1 MAYVTDDEAERIAGY
16 RQQQGLASK
25 PAPAPAPDPFA
36 NFQDTVDF
44 APPAVYGPFQPSA
57 PAPSYSLTGP
67 SFDSFNVGNQMGP
80 FELYDLGFEQR
91 GQQSPVLFQP
101 EPEPFYDPRGA
112 AFQAS
117 QRSQSNPF
125 LEDFGASLQETGN
138 LFADRTQ
145 RLPGLV
151 EGLGGMFGFG
161 GRAGGLP
168 ETEQLGEIY
177 QKDILPNVSGN
188 EFIRSFTPYEPENL
202 PGPLPYLTDALAPIN
217 FATAGIASEVP
228 VLGAMF
234 KGPYLANLGAEM
246 GIDIG
251 ARFGAE
257 QAAGERGA
265 SVPLFGEQPAW
276 LRGLEGGLIGGL
288 GAAGAIKGADA
299 GIANAPAIGRSL
311 AETNPFAAN
320 MPGYPRGV
328 VGAIDPETGRPFQW
342 QAVGGGALDFDE
354 EVSRLT
360 RTINDNWGTPVAAR
374 AQKQLDNLILSDKG
388 KPVVLFHGSDEPNLD
403 VISSKGRTATGA
415 FFAPDE
421 DVAGYYGRNT
431 YAVHVTDSGMLDL
444 RGEQSFAS
452 FARNALGLEGDE
464 LADAVRWH
472 DEGTLYNSY
481 GGRGLQDDVVNTAK
495 SLGFRGVIFNDATS
509 QFGVNPSYVFVDDVP
524 VGAGLRG
531 GADITPQPPKL
542 TADAGPVMD
551 ARRTLLDALQ
561 QEATIRR
568 TGTAAAEISA
578 GRAKQAAGIGSAI
591 EGLQP
596 NATIDEAL
604 QAARGGATAG
614 PLRQTFAA
622 PLELAPEVQSQLV
635 REIIEGSAGKQF
647 DTLRALK
654 ALDKLQAGEGLQPN
668 EIKLLRTIYGDEV
681 ADSIVRVNRGRIIT
695 TPELTDADLAEIGR
709 RAVVDGR
716 RVARLEVTAQRQLEI
731 ADNLQRQ
738 SYMDPTNTRLQK
750 AAEEARARGIAQQ
763 NEAERLM
770 IDRASRV
777 EAGQQAKAFKAEQA
791 EAGKGSRAEAR
802 TNEAYDLKY
811 PNSEMVIQRAEKML
825 GEIPYQSSALRQ
837 DHIEAIR
844 LWLKQ
849 TEMHLDAVGD
859 DAPGLVRSLYAGA
872 TGEVSDSFTAALIDQ
887 RAVLR
892 STLEAQGL
900 PDTMA
905 KTIAKLL
912 QDAELRARY
921 GENVPQHVLDAL
933 EEAKSLPYGSEGAIG
948 GLASISQELKNT
960 QFGIGDLAVFG
971 QQGLKVGTTNAVQF
985 LVGSV
990 NRLLHMAHLPSMD
1003 TTLADVT
1010 LPKRIV
1016 YQLDGVAQSSKGVT
1030 DLTNEGT
1037 ILRHL
1042 GKGGQFLDEKAL
1054 VPATRALTDFQF
1066 KTVLTNIRNVVYEG
1080 NLILARASGADI
1092 SDPLVRSKAAAWA
1105 NAATGAGKLA
1115 QDTKRAQLEK
1125 AFLLSPAMRRAQA
1138 QQVGQVA
1145 RGLTG
1150 GTRVD
1155 RVLAAATITST
1166 AGALLG
1172 VGKLLNDYVGLEEF
1186 EFDPSKPGFGNIT
1199 LPGGTVVNLFPQE
1212 QFVKAIARSIG
1223 VLAREGFGEAEAKDI
1238 AKEWAKFLVSSASP
1252 AVRPIL
1258 ASTGVGYDPGR
1269 GWRFGDLGEGKGL
1282 AERALDAA
1290 PLPPI
1295 VSSIARGGV
1304 DAVRTPLE
1312 ALGVNA
1318 YKEGAYSERD
1328 RALTADT
1335 EFGKPYR
1342 DLEPWQKLAAEEKY
1356 GRVYSNDPKIAAS
1369 QQQADTLQEEQRAKQ
1384 EANDGRLLRGEIT
1397 PQQWR
1402 DERSR
1407 DDAYFAGRFDQLY
1420 AGVNFADKSLSPVD
1434 LYYKAIADATDRTT
1448 GDVDWDKVDAW
1459 KAAQGPEALAYIERN
1474 TNLRDT
1480 NLEQQYRQDVRLL
1493 GDSGYFDAENKVAV
1507 RKADP
1512 EIAAAVRRWGYS
1524 EMSVKAEDTVMRYTA
1539 QQEVDDRSLAQ
1550 GAITPEQWRE
1560 NYNTRRD
1567 QLRAE
1572 KDGIYAGMKDDGVST
1587 DPIDAYFKEIE
1598 KAVAPN
1604 GQDIDWQQVD
1614 AWVAQQPADVQAAI
1628 NSYAS
1633 PGLTPVVDQYRAD
1646 VKKIVE
1652 SQYWDVSDRVTQY
1665 WAKANG
1671 FDWTEGTDADKFW
1684 GDIQQEVY
1692 QRVQAKGF
1700 APLEAR
1706 SLTNVVMG
1714 QLQKDYVDVSSKVR
1728 SALRDSNPEL
1738 ARLLVQ
1744 WGFWEPGKEDTG
1756 ELIAAGTLR

>member
-1 MAYVTDDEAERIAGY
+1 VAYVTDDEAERIAGY
-16 RQQQGLASK
+16 RQQQGLASQ
-25 PAPAPAPDPFA
+25 PAPAPAPQPDPFQ

-80 FELYDLGFEQR
+80 FEPYDLGFEQR

-276 LRGLEGGLIGGL
+276 LRGLEGGLLGGL

-299 GIANAPAIGRSL
+299 GIPALSRYMGDEIEVAPGQFVSRG
-311 AETNPFAAN
+311 EFGGGKFGPVEPEGVP
-320 MPGYPRGV
+320 PGWTKVGPDEWTAG
-328 VGAIDPETGRPFQW
+328 GAILRREPSGWVMKVEEFETRFGTKTFDPEQGPRPLATFE
-342 QAVGGGALDFDE
+342 GKTLDD
-354 EVSRLT
+354 VYAK
-360 RTINDNWGTPVAAR
+360 VHAAR
-374 AQKQLDNLILSDKG
+374 KAKEGAWVGSEVARRFPEEEPPLS
-388 KPVVLFHGSDEPNLD
+388 
-403 VISSKGRTATGA
+403 
-415 FFAPDE
+415 
-421 DVAGYYGRNT
+421 
-431 YAVHVTDSGMLDL
+431 
-444 RGEQSFAS
+444 SFA
-452 FARNALGLEGDE
+452 
-464 LADAVRWH
+464 
-472 DEGTLYNSY
+472 
-481 GGRGLQDDVVNTAK
+481 
-495 SLGFRGVIFNDATS
+495 
-509 QFGVNPSYVFVDDVP
+509 
-524 VGAGLRG
+524 
-531 GADITPQPPKL
+531 QPPKL

-578 GRAKQAAGIGSAI
+578 GRAKQVAGIGSAI

-596 NATIDEAL
+596 NTTIDEAL

-1295 VSSIARGGV
+1295 VSSVAREGV

-1312 ALGVNA
+1312 VLGVNA

-1328 RALTADT
+1328 RALTTDT

-1420 AGVNFADKSLSPVD
+1420 AGVNFADKSLLPVD

-1480 NLEQQYRQDVRLL
+1480 NLEQQYRQDVKLL
-1493 GDSGYFDAENKVAV
+1493 ADSGYFDAENKVAV

-1512 EIAAAVRRWGYS
+1512 EIAAAVRRWGFS
-1524 EMSVKAEDTVMRYTA
+1524 DMSVKAEDTVMKYTY

-1550 GAITPEQWRE
+1550 GAITPEQWVE

-1604 GQDIDWQQVD
+1604 GQRIDWQQVD

-1652 SQYWDVSDRVTQY
+1652 SQYWDVNDRVTQY

-1728 SALRDSNPEL
+1728 AALRDSNPEL

-1744 WGFWEPGKEDTG
+1744 WGYWEPSKADTG
-1756 ELIAAGTLR
+1756 ELITAGILR

>member
-1 MAYVTDDEAERIAGY
+1 MAYVTDDEAEKIAGY
-16 RQQQGLASK
+16 RQTQADLTKAAQNMG
-25 PAPAPAPDPFA
+25 PFQPEPDPFA
-36 NFQDTVDF
+36 NWQDTVDI
-44 APPAVYGPFQPSA
+44 APPAVYGPFQPSPA
-57 PAPSYSLTGP
+57 PAPSYSLSGP
-67 SFDSFNVGNQMGP
+67 SFDSFNVSNQMGP
-80 FELYDLGFEQR
+80 FEPYDLGFEQR
-91 GQQSPVLFQP
+91 GQQAPVLFQP

-125 LEDFGASLQETGN
+125 LGGVGDAFDAYEGFLERYA
-138 LFADRTQ
+138 
-145 RLPGLV
+145 LPGTQ
-151 EGLGGMFGFG
+151 ESRQQGIDEQGGLGSMLQ
-161 GRAGGLP
+161 RPAMGL
-168 ETEQLGEIY
+168 
-177 QKDILPNVSGN
+177 VSGN
-188 EFIRSFTPYEPENL
+188 QNIEGLTFGKFNPEELPYGL
-202 PGPLPYLTDALAPIN
+202 GYLTDAAAAPIN
-217 FATAGIASEVP
+217 WAAVAAGPTAPVIGS
-228 VLGAMF
+228 VLGGGVA
-234 KGPYLANLGAEM
+234 KRAAGEV

-251 ARFGAE
+251 ARLVAE
-257 QAAGERGA
+257 QAGKRLPEDIPLVPDWLDPYARAGLTVGA
-265 SVPLFGEQPAW
+265 GFL
-276 LRGLEGGLIGGL
+276 GGAT
-288 GAAGAIKGADA
+288 AAGAIKGADA
-299 GIANAPAIGRSL
+299 GIPALGRYLDEPIEVAPGQFVS
-311 AETNPFAAN
+311 
-320 MPGYPRGV
+320 RG
-328 VGAIDPETGRPFQW
+328 EF
-342 QAVGGGALDFDE
+342 GGGKF
-354 EVSRLT
+354 
-360 RTINDNWGTPVAAR
+360 GPV
-374 AQKQLDNLILSDKG
+374 
-388 KPVVLFHGSDEPNLD
+388 EP
-403 VISSKGRTATGA
+403 
-415 FFAPDE
+415 E
-421 DVAGYYGRNT
+421 
-431 YAVHVTDSGMLDL
+431 
-444 RGEQSFAS
+444 
-452 FARNALGLEGDE
+452 
-464 LADAVRWH
+464 
-472 DEGTLYNSY
+472 
-481 GGRGLQDDVVNTAK
+481 
-495 SLGFRGVIFNDATS
+495 
-509 QFGVNPSYVFVDDVP
+509 
-524 VGAGLRG
+524 
-531 GADITPQPPKL
+531 PPKL
-542 TADAGPVMD
+542 REPEFTADQLERFYSAPEDQLQALLDYTSTDYRQVSDYLRGKAPKSRQAADIIDALDELFALADPQPRPAVLYRGLILENPTELAGTTVRDNGFVSASLREGPALDYALSERKGYFGEPLLVELRVPDGESLVPVHQIMSQSGDGEILIDRGRWFRYGTPEKGSDGLWRVTAELVDGPNAPSRFAEPPKLAADAGPVMD

-622 PLELAPEVQSQLV
+622 PLELTPEVQSQLV

-802 TNEAYDLKY
+802 TNEAYDLKH

-1212 QFVKAIARSIG
+1212 QFVKAVARSIG

-1295 VSSIARGGV
+1295 VSSVAREGV

-1328 RALTADT
+1328 RALTTDT

-1448 GDVDWDKVDAW
+1448 GDVDWDKVDTW

-1480 NLEQQYRQDVRLL
+1480 NLEQQYRQDVKLL
-1493 GDSGYFDAENKVAV
+1493 ADSGYFDAENKVAV

-1728 SALRDSNPEL
+1728 AALRDSNPEL

-1744 WGFWEPGKEDTG
+1744 WGYWEPSKADTG
-1756 ELIAAGTLR
+1756 ELITAGILR

>member
-36 NFQDTVDF
+36 NWQDTVDF
-44 APPAVYGPFQPSA
+44 APPAVYGPFQPSPA
-57 PAPSYSLTGP
+57 PQPSYSLTGQG
-67 SFDSFNVGNQMGP
+67 FDDFNVGNQMGP
-80 FELYDLGFEQR
+80 FEPYDLGFERR
-91 GQQSPVLFQP
+91 GVQSPVLFQP

-276 LRGLEGGLIGGL
+276 LRGLEGSLAGGL

-299 GIANAPAIGRSL
+299 GIPALGRYLDEPIEVAPGQFVS
-311 AETNPFAAN
+311 
-320 MPGYPRGV
+320 RG
-328 VGAIDPETGRPFQW
+328 EF
-342 QAVGGGALDFDE
+342 GGGKF
-354 EVSRLT
+354 
-360 RTINDNWGTPVAAR
+360 GPV
-374 AQKQLDNLILSDKG
+374 
-388 KPVVLFHGSDEPNLD
+388 E
-403 VISSKGRTATGA
+403 
-415 FFAPDE
+415 
-421 DVAGYYGRNT
+421 
-431 YAVHVTDSGMLDL
+431 
-444 RGEQSFAS
+444 GE
-452 FARNALGLEGDE
+452 
-464 LADAVRWH
+464 
-472 DEGTLYNSY
+472 
-481 GGRGLQDDVVNTAK
+481 
-495 SLGFRGVIFNDATS
+495 
-509 QFGVNPSYVFVDDVP
+509 
-524 VGAGLRG
+524 
-531 GADITPQPPKL
+531 PPKL
-542 TADAGPVMD
+542 AADAGPVMD

-802 TNEAYDLKY
+802 TNEAYDLKH

-1054 VPATRALTDFQF
+1054 VPATRLLTDFQF

-1080 NLILARASGADI
+1080 NLILAKASGADI
-1092 SDPLVRSKAAAWA
+1092 SDPLVRSNAAAWA

-1115 QDTKRAQLEK
+1115 QDTGRAQFEK
-1125 AFLLSPAMRRAQA
+1125 AFLLSPSMRRAQI

-1212 QFVKAIARSIG
+1212 QFVKAVARSIG

-1252 AVRPIL
+1252 AVRPFL
-1258 ASTGVGYDPGR
+1258 AGMGVGYDPGR

-1295 VSSIARGGV
+1295 AQSIAREGV
-1304 DAVRTPLE
+1304 DAMRTPLE

-1318 YKEGAYSERD
+1318 YKEGAYGERD
-1328 RALTADT
+1328 RALTTDT
-1335 EFGKPYR
+1335 EFGKPYK

-1369 QQQADTLQEEQRAKQ
+1369 QRQADTLQEEQRAKQ
-1384 EANDGRLLRGEIT
+1384 EVNDGRLQRGEIT

-1434 LYYKAIADATDRTT
+1434 LYYKAIADATDRAT

-1480 NLEQQYRQDVRLL
+1480 NLEQQWRRDVKLL

-1539 QQEVDDRSLAQ
+1539 QQEVDDRSLEQ

-1598 KAVAPN
+1598 KAVTPN
-1604 GQDIDWQQVD
+1604 GIDIDWQQVD
-1614 AWVAQQPADVQAAI
+1614 AWVAQQPADVQASI

-1728 SALRDSNPEL
+1728 AALRDSNPEL

-1744 WGFWEPGKEDTG
+1744 WGYWEPSKSDTG
-1756 ELIAAGTLR
+1756 ELIASGVLR

>member
-1 MAYVTDDEAERIAGY
+1 M
-16 RQQQGLASK
+16 
-25 PAPAPAPDPFA
+25 
-36 NFQDTVDF
+36 
-44 APPAVYGPFQPSA
+44 
-57 PAPSYSLTGP
+57 
-67 SFDSFNVGNQMGP
+67 
-80 FELYDLGFEQR
+80 
-91 GQQSPVLFQP
+91 
-101 EPEPFYDPRGA
+101 
-112 AFQAS
+112 
-117 QRSQSNPF
+117 
-125 LEDFGASLQETGN
+125 
-138 LFADRTQ
+138 
-145 RLPGLV
+145 
-151 EGLGGMFGFG
+151 
-161 GRAGGLP
+161 
-168 ETEQLGEIY
+168 
-177 QKDILPNVSGN
+177 
-188 EFIRSFTPYEPENL
+188 
-202 PGPLPYLTDALAPIN
+202 
-217 FATAGIASEVP
+217 
-228 VLGAMF
+228 
-234 KGPYLANLGAEM
+234 
-246 GIDIG
+246 
-251 ARFGAE
+251 
-257 QAAGERGA
+257 
-265 SVPLFGEQPAW
+265 
-276 LRGLEGGLIGGL
+276 
-288 GAAGAIKGADA
+288 
-299 GIANAPAIGRSL
+299 
-311 AETNPFAAN
+311 
-320 MPGYPRGV
+320 
-328 VGAIDPETGRPFQW
+328 
-342 QAVGGGALDFDE
+342 
-354 EVSRLT
+354 
-360 RTINDNWGTPVAAR
+360 
-374 AQKQLDNLILSDKG
+374 
-388 KPVVLFHGSDEPNLD
+388 
-403 VISSKGRTATGA
+403 
-415 FFAPDE
+415 
-421 DVAGYYGRNT
+421 
-431 YAVHVTDSGMLDL
+431 
-444 RGEQSFAS
+444 
-452 FARNALGLEGDE
+452 
-464 LADAVRWH
+464 
-472 DEGTLYNSY
+472 
-481 GGRGLQDDVVNTAK
+481 
-495 SLGFRGVIFNDATS
+495 
-509 QFGVNPSYVFVDDVP
+509 
-524 VGAGLRG
+524 
-531 GADITPQPPKL
+531 
-542 TADAGPVMD
+542 
-551 ARRTLLDALQ
+551 
-561 QEATIRR
+561 
-568 TGTAAAEISA
+568 
-578 GRAKQAAGIGSAI
+578 
-591 EGLQP
+591 
-596 NATIDEAL
+596 
-604 QAARGGATAG
+604 
-614 PLRQTFAA
+614 
-622 PLELAPEVQSQLV
+622 
-635 REIIEGSAGKQF
+635 
-647 DTLRALK
+647 
-654 ALDKLQAGEGLQPN
+654 
-668 EIKLLRTIYGDEV
+668 
-681 ADSIVRVNRGRIIT
+681 
-695 TPELTDADLAEIGR
+695 
-709 RAVVDGR
+709 
-716 RVARLEVTAQRQLEI
+716 
-731 ADNLQRQ
+731 
-738 SYMDPTNTRLQK
+738 
-750 AAEEARARGIAQQ
+750 
-763 NEAERLM
+763 
-770 IDRASRV
+770 
-777 EAGQQAKAFKAEQA
+777 
-791 EAGKGSRAEAR
+791 
-802 TNEAYDLKY
+802 
-811 PNSEMVIQRAEKML
+811 
-825 GEIPYQSSALRQ
+825 
-837 DHIEAIR
+837 
-844 LWLKQ
+844 
-849 TEMHLDAVGD
+849 
-859 DAPGLVRSLYAGA
+859 
-872 TGEVSDSFTAALIDQ
+872 
-887 RAVLR
+887 
-892 STLEAQGL
+892 
-900 PDTMA
+900 
-905 KTIAKLL
+905 
-912 QDAELRARY
+912 
-921 GENVPQHVLDAL
+921 
-933 EEAKSLPYGSEGAIG
+933 
-948 GLASISQELKNT
+948 
-960 QFGIGDLAVFG
+960 
-971 QQGLKVGTTNAVQF
+971 
-985 LVGSV
+985 
-990 NRLLHMAHLPSMD
+990 
-1003 TTLADVT
+1003 
-1010 LPKRIV
+1010 
-1016 YQLDGVAQSSKGVT
+1016 
-1030 DLTNEGT
+1030 
-1037 ILRHL
+1037 
-1042 GKGGQFLDEKAL
+1042 
-1054 VPATRALTDFQF
+1054 
-1066 KTVLTNIRNVVYEG
+1066 
-1080 NLILARASGADI
+1080 
-1092 SDPLVRSKAAAWA
+1092 
-1105 NAATGAGKLA
+1105 
-1115 QDTKRAQLEK
+1115 
-1125 AFLLSPAMRRAQA
+1125 
-1138 QQVGQVA
+1138 
-1145 RGLTG
+1145 
-1150 GTRVD
+1150 
-1155 RVLAAATITST
+1155 
-1166 AGALLG
+1166 
-1172 VGKLLNDYVGLEEF
+1172 GLEEF

>member
-1 MAYVTDDEAERIAGY
+1 MAYVTDDEAEKIAGY
-16 RQQQGLASK
+16 RQTQADLTKAAQNMG
-25 PAPAPAPDPFA
+25 PFQPEPDPFA
-36 NFQDTVDF
+36 NWQDTVDF
-44 APPAVYGPFQPSA
+44 APPAVYGPFQPSPA
-57 PAPSYSLTGP
+57 PQPSYSLTGQG
-67 SFDSFNVGNQMGP
+67 FDDFNVGNQMGP
-80 FELYDLGFEQR
+80 FEPYDLGFERR

-217 FATAGIASEVP
+217 FATAAIAPSVP

-265 SVPLFGEQPAW
+265 SIPLFGDQPAW
-276 LRGLEGGLIGGL
+276 LRGLEGGLLGGL

-299 GIANAPAIGRSL
+299 GIPALGRYLDEPIEVAPGQFVS
-311 AETNPFAAN
+311 
-320 MPGYPRGV
+320 RG
-328 VGAIDPETGRPFQW
+328 EF
-342 QAVGGGALDFDE
+342 GGGKF
-354 EVSRLT
+354 
-360 RTINDNWGTPVAAR
+360 GPV
-374 AQKQLDNLILSDKG
+374 
-388 KPVVLFHGSDEPNLD
+388 P
-403 VISSKGRTATGA
+403 
-415 FFAPDE
+415 E
-421 DVAGYYGRNT
+421 DVPPPRMAFPDPVEMQRLKNSINEGET
-431 YAVHVTDSGMLDL
+431 IL
-444 RGEQSFAS
+444 RGKRMDPDKRAAIQRSVDKTKAKLAALESEFA
-452 FARNALGLEGDE
+452 E
-464 LADAVRWH
+464 
-472 DEGTLYNSY
+472 
-481 GGRGLQDDVVNTAK
+481 
-495 SLGFRGVIFNDATS
+495 
-509 QFGVNPSYVFVDDVP
+509 
-524 VGAGLRG
+524 
-531 GADITPQPPKL
+531 PPKL

-596 NATIDEAL
+596 SATIDEAL

-802 TNEAYDLKY
+802 TNEAYDLKH

-1212 QFVKAIARSIG
+1212 QFVKAVARSIG

-1295 VSSIARGGV
+1295 VSSVAREGV

-1328 RALTADT
+1328 RALTTDT

-1480 NLEQQYRQDVRLL
+1480 NLEQQYRQDVKLL
-1493 GDSGYFDAENKVAV
+1493 ADSGYFDAENKVAV

-1524 EMSVKAEDTVMRYTA
+1524 EMSVKAEDTVLRYTA

-1587 DPIDAYFKEIE
+1587 SPIDAYFKEIE

-1604 GQDIDWQQVD
+1604 GQDIDWQRVD

-1628 NSYAS
+1628 NSYAA

-1692 QRVQAKGF
+1692 QRVQAKGL

-1728 SALRDSNPEL
+1728 AALRDSNPEL

-1744 WGFWEPGKEDTG
+1744 WGYWEPSKADTG
-1756 ELIAAGTLR
+1756 ELITAGILR